1 MQISES
7 EAHRD
12 DILPNSWYIFLAAT
26 VSTPLNQQSGA
37 FNQYRLHRSP
47 VSLSEVSE
55 VSIYRYRYLIHN

>member
-26 VSTPLNQQSGA
+26 VSTPLNQQSVPSISIA
-37 FNQYRLHRSP
+37 CTDHRS
-47 VSLSEVSE
+47 VSPKLAKYQY
-55 VSIYRYRYLIHN
+55 IDIDI